1 MTATD
6 LLTILAILF
15 SPLIALEVQRYIDIF
30 RERRIRKMRIFETLM
45 TTRRDDVSQYH
56 VQALNMI
63 DIDFYGIRLFG
74 KNWRTKKEKNVL
86 TAWKT
91 YLDHLNTPGEL
102 SGAVLDNWIS
112 KKDDLLADLL
122 YEISIA
128 VGYDF
133 DKVHLKRSIYLPR
146 AHGTQFLDNEIIRHN
161 LAQILDGKKPL
172 PMKLV
177 ISEETQQEQKSI
189 QNKYVE
195 ILDGNR
201 TIKVELL
208 NNPLT
213 EIKK

>member
-1 MTATD
+1 MTTSD
-6 LLTILAILF
+6 GLSILAILL

-30 RERRIRKMRIFETLM
+30 RERRVRKKRIFETLM

-63 DIDFYGIRLFG
+63 DIDFYGIRLLG

-91 YLDHLNTPGEL
+91 YLDHLNTPGDL
-102 SGAVLDNWIS
+102 TGAVLDNWVS
-112 KKDDLLADLL
+112 KKDDLLADML

-133 DKVHLKRSIYLPR
+133 DKVYLKRSIYLPR
-146 AHGTQFLDNEIIRHN
+146 AHGNQFLDNEIIRHN

-172 PMKLV
+172 PMRLV
-177 ISEETQQEQKSI
+177 TTEETQQEQKSI

-201 TIKVELL
+201 TIKVELI
-208 NNPLT
+208 NNSVT
-213 EIKK
+213 DTKK

>member
-1 MTATD
+1 MTTSD
-6 LLTILAILF
+6 WLSILAILL

-30 RERRIRKMRIFETLM
+30 RERRVRKMRIFETLM

-63 DIDFYGIRLFG
+63 DIDFYGIRLLG

-102 SGAVLDNWIS
+102 SGAVLDNWVS

-133 DKVHLKRSIYLPR
+133 DKVYLKRSIYLPR
-146 AHGTQFLDNEIIRHN
+146 AHGNQFLDNEIIRHN

-172 PMKLV
+172 PMRLV
-177 ISEETQQEQKSI
+177 TTEETLQEQKSI
-189 QNKYVE
+189 QNKYIE

-201 TIKVELL
+201 TIKVELI
-208 NNPLT
+208 NIPSIEN
-213 EIKK
+213 KK